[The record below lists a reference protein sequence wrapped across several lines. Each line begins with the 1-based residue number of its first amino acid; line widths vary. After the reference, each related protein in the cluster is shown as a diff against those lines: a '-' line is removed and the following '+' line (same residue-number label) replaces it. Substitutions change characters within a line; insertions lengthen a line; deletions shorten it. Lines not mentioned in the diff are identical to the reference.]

1 MPLDHFL
8 HVSNINLAINI
19 ILILLAFTSFITDI
33 TKKKIYNVQTYP
45 SMALGLILGYTAGG
59 GHGILMSFAGLFTGL
74 ALLFIIFLSGG
85 IGAGDV
91 KLLGAIGALKGTVFV
106 LWTMFYTGLIG
117 GIMAFAYIIW
127 KGRLR
132 ATLKNVFRFI
142 RHPVQEKPDEHENS
156 RLYLPYGV
164 AISLGS
170 VWALCTVYKA

>member
-1 MPLDHFL
+1 MLPNHFFY
-8 HVSNINLAINI
+8 VSNINLAINL
-19 ILILLAFTSFITDI
+19 ILILLALTSFITDI

-45 SMALGLILGYTAGG
+45 SMVLGLILSYAAGG

-74 ALLFIIFLSGG
+74 ALLFIIFLAGG

-117 GIMAFAYIIW
+117 GIMAFALLIW
-127 KGRLR
+127 KGKLL
-132 ATLKNVFRFI
+132 ATFKNLFAFL
-142 RHPVQEKPDEHENS
+142 RHPVKAHGNQKPEE
-156 RLYLPYGV
+156 RIYLPYGV

-170 VWALCTVYKA
+170 IWALCTV

>member
-1 MPLDHFL
+1 MPPDHFL

-19 ILILLAFTSFITDI
+19 ILILLALTSFITDI
-33 TKKKIYNVQTYP
+33 TNKKIYNIQTYP
-45 SMALGLILGYTAGG
+45 SIAIGLILGYAAGG

-74 ALLFIIFLSGG
+74 ALLFIIFIAGG

-117 GIMAFAYIIW
+117 GIMAFALLIW
-127 KGRLR
+127 KGKLL
-132 ATLKNVFRFI
+132 TTFKNLFTFL
-142 RHPVQEKPDEHENS
+142 RHPVKARADQKPEE
-156 RLYLPYGV
+156 RIYLPYGV

-170 VWALCTVYKA
+170 VWALFTV

>member
-1 MPLDHFL
+1 MPPNHFF

-19 ILILLAFTSFITDI
+19 ILILLALTSFITDI
-33 TKKKIYNVQTYP
+33 TKNKIYNMQTYP

-59 GHGILMSFAGLFTGL
+59 GHGILMSFAGLLTGL
-74 ALLFIIFLSGG
+74 ALLFIIFLAGG

-117 GIMAFAYIIW
+117 GVMAFALLIW
-127 KGRLR
+127 KGRLLS
-132 ATLKNVFRFI
+132 TFRNLFTFL
-142 RHPVQEKPDEHENS
+142 RHPIKAHGNQKQEEPM
-156 RLYLPYGV
+156 YLPYGV

-170 VWALCTVYKA
+170 MWALFTV

>member
-1 MPLDHFL
+1 MLPDHFL
-8 HVSNINLAINI
+8 HVSNINLTINI
-19 ILILLAFTSFITDI
+19 ILILLALTSFITDI
-33 TKKKIYNVQTYP
+33 TKNKIYNVQTYP
-45 SMALGLILGYTAGG
+45 SIALGLILGYTAGG
-59 GHGILMSFAGLFTGL
+59 GHGILMSFAGLLTGL
-74 ALLFIIFLSGG
+74 ALLFIIFLAGG

-142 RHPVQEKPDEHENS
+142 RHPVQTKPDEYENA

-170 VWALCTVYKA
+170 IWALCTVYKA

>member
-1 MPLDHFL
+1 MLPNHFF
-8 HVSNINLAINI
+8 HVSNINLAINL
-19 ILILLAFTSFITDI
+19 ILILLALTSFITDI

-45 SMALGLILGYTAGG
+45 SMVLGLILSYAAGG

-74 ALLFIIFLSGG
+74 ALLFIIFLAGG

-117 GIMAFAYIIW
+117 GIMAFALLIW
-127 KGRLR
+127 KGKLL
-132 ATLKNVFRFI
+132 ATFKNLFAFL
-142 RHPVQEKPDEHENS
+142 RHPVKAHGNQKPEE
-156 RLYLPYGV
+156 RIYLPYGV

-170 VWALCTVYKA
+170 ICALFTV

>member
-1 MPLDHFL
+1 MPPDHFL

-19 ILILLAFTSFITDI
+19 ILILLTFTSFITDI

-45 SMALGLILGYTAGG
+45 SMVLGLILSYAAGG

-74 ALLFIIFLSGG
+74 ALLFIIFLAGG

-91 KLLGAIGALKGTVFV
+91 KFLGAIGALKGTVFV

-117 GIMAFAYIIW
+117 GIMAFALLIW
-127 KGRLR
+127 KGKLIS
-132 ATLKNVFRFI
+132 TFRNFFTFL
-142 RHPVQEKPDEHENS
+142 RHPVKAHGNQKPEE
-156 RLYLPYGV
+156 RIYLPYGV

-170 VWALCTVYKA
+170 IWALCTV

>member
-1 MPLDHFL
+1 MPPDHFL

-19 ILILLAFTSFITDI
+19 ILILLTFTSFITDI

-45 SMALGLILGYTAGG
+45 SMVLGLILSYAAGG

-74 ALLFIIFLSGG
+74 ALLFIIFLAGG

-117 GIMAFAYIIW
+117 GIMAFALLIW
-127 KGRLR
+127 KGKLIS
-132 ATLKNVFRFI
+132 TFRNFFTFL
-142 RHPVQEKPDEHENS
+142 RHPVKAHGNQKPEE
-156 RLYLPYGV
+156 RIYLPYGV

-170 VWALCTVYKA
+170 IWALCTV

>member
-1 MPLDHFL
+1 MLPNHFF
-8 HVSNINLAINI
+8 HVSNINLAINL
-19 ILILLAFTSFITDI
+19 ILILLALTSFITDI

-45 SMALGLILGYTAGG
+45 SMVLGLILSYAAGG

-74 ALLFIIFLSGG
+74 ALLFIIFLAGG

-117 GIMAFAYIIW
+117 GIMAFALLIW
-127 KGRLR
+127 KGKLL
-132 ATLKNVFRFI
+132 ATFKNLFAFL
-142 RHPVQEKPDEHENS
+142 RHPVKAHGNQKPEE
-156 RLYLPYGV
+156 RIYLPYGV

-170 VWALCTVYKA
+170 IWALCTV

>member
-1 MPLDHFL
+1 MPPDHFL

-45 SMALGLILGYTAGG
+45 SMVLGLILSYAAGG

-74 ALLFIIFLSGG
+74 ALLFIIFLAGG

-117 GIMAFAYIIW
+117 GIMAFALLIW
-127 KGRLR
+127 KGKLLTTFK
-132 ATLKNVFRFI
+132 TLFAFL
-142 RHPVQEKPDEHENS
+142 RHPVKAQGNQKTEE
-156 RLYLPYGV
+156 RIYLPYGV

-170 VWALCTVYKA
+170 IWALFTV

>member
-1 MPLDHFL
+1 MLPNHFF
-8 HVSNINLAINI
+8 HVSNINLAINL
-19 ILILLAFTSFITDI
+19 ILILLALTSFITDI

-45 SMALGLILGYTAGG
+45 SMVLGLILSYAAGG

-74 ALLFIIFLSGG
+74 ALLFIIFLAGG

-117 GIMAFAYIIW
+117 GIMAFALLIW
-127 KGRLR
+127 KGKLL
-132 ATLKNVFRFI
+132 ATFKNLFAFL
-142 RHPVQEKPDEHENS
+142 RHPVKAHGNQKPEE
-156 RLYLPYGV
+156 RIYLPYGV

-170 VWALCTVYKA
+170 IWALFTV

>member
-74 ALLFIIFLSGG
+74 ALLFIIFLAGG

-117 GIMAFAYIIW
+117 GVMAFALLIW
-127 KGRLR
+127 KGRLLS
-132 ATLKNVFRFI
+132 TFKNLFTFL
-142 RHPVQEKPDEHENS
+142 RHPVKARANQKPEE
-156 RLYLPYGV
+156 RIYLPYGV

-170 VWALCTVYKA
+170 VWALFTV